1 MLIPFSRRFR
11 TRFPWFARTFLLTAS
26 FLFSFV
32 VGFAYAS
39 WAMVCR
45 AGRCPSANA
54 LDSYEPRQTSKIYA
68 ADGRF
73 IAELRLEPRARAPF
87 DRAARPG
94 AAHDRQ
100 VRRHPAARSTRLRHH
115 RGPALLQPRRHR

>member
-1 MLIPFSRRFR
+1 MPTIPFSKRFR
-11 TRFPWFARTFLLTAS
+11 QRHPRLTRGLVLTMSFGFAFA
-26 FLFSFV
+26 

-54 LDSYEPRQTSKIYA
+54 LDGYEPRQTSKIYA

-73 IAELRLEPRARAPF
+73 ELF
-87 DRAARPG
+87 KTTKKYDG
-94 AAHDRQ
+94 AVGREQHHYPTAQ
-100 VRRHPAARSTRLRHH
+100 KLPA
-115 RGPALLQPRRHR
+115 